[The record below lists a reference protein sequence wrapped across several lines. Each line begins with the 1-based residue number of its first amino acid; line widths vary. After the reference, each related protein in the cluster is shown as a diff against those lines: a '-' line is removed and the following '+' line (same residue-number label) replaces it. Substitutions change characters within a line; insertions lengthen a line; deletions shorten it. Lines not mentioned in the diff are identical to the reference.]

1 MEPVE
6 EAFASDIFRRVIL
19 PGIVPAIGMHPL
31 ISIWASFLDSLCG
44 IGATPMLV
52 GEVVF
57 FGLVVSSAIQW
68 IYYVYEGFLLEPRI
82 AGHRNSKRVKKLM
95 ELRKTLDAA
104 KNRTT
109 PQQNQF
115 YQVWEEL
122 RDFPVKRKNGGVE
135 YFAEAGHGWAIS
147 SQGTNSTL
155 RHAME
160 WTVPPIGSTR

>member
-19 PGIVPAIGMHPL
+19 PGIVPAIGIHPL

-68 IYYVYEGFLLEPRI
+68 IY
-82 AGHRNSKRVKKLM
+82 
-95 ELRKTLDAA
+95 
-104 KNRTT
+104 
-109 PQQNQF
+109 
-115 YQVWEEL
+115 
-122 RDFPVKRKNGGVE
+122 
-135 YFAEAGHGWAIS
+135 
-147 SQGTNSTL
+147 
-155 RHAME
+155 
-160 WTVPPIGSTR
+160 